1 MCCGLKVRFQVSL
14 GVVAGSHQL
23 NIMTLKVGS
32 FVFRLKLENTQ
43 EPMSKYLILLAVTL
57 THYVTDRCS
66 LDEGGSL
73 WRG

>member
-14 GVVAGSHQL
+14 GVVAGFHQL
-23 NIMTLKVGS
+23 NIMRLKVGS
-32 FVFRLKLENTQ
+32 FVFRLKRENTQ

-57 THYVTDRCS
+57 THYVTDCCS